1 MLRRAWTV
9 LPWQRILAATDFSV
23 DSEAAL
29 RAAAAA
35 ARACH
40 SELTLAHSLPHLRR
54 AAWSAVWA
62 SRIPADSPEGEAFQ
76 RQLCKQSDDQL
87 RQQAE
92 SVRHEGFADISLQT
106 QTLSGEPWVELIH
119 AVQEGQFDVLFA
131 GSRGQSAWSELL
143 TGSTSRKLIRHCPC
157 DVCIVR
163 GSAISA
169 PRRILAAADFS
180 DVSCRAVSRALW
192 LGSLFDA
199 EVRVM
204 HVVELTDVPED
215 LADRATTVRSVRDVI
230 REEAAD
236 RLRQFL
242 QELPAASVVTHQ
254 QTVFGDPWR
263 ELRRYAGEMNA
274 EMIVCG
280 TTGRGG
286 LKGLLLG
293 NTAERLL
300 DHGGCSVLAV
310 KPAHFQCP
318 VERATWPVGS
328 YSPRNSA
335 EMAASESASGRG

>member
-1 MLRRAWTV
+1 MWRHAWAV
-9 LPWQRILAATDFSV
+9 LPWQRILAATDFSA
-23 DSEAAL
+23 DSDAAL
-29 RAAAAA
+29 RQAAAA

-40 SELTLAHSLPHLRR
+40 SELTLAHCLPHLRR
-54 AAWSAVWA
+54 AAWSAIWG

-76 RQLCKQSDDQL
+76 RQLCQRSDEQL
-87 RQQAE
+87 RQQAK
-92 SVRHEGFADISLQT
+92 SVRDAGYADLSLHT
-106 QTLSGEPWVELIH
+106 QSLPGEPWVELIH
-119 AVQEGQFDVLFA
+119 AVQEWQFDVLFA
-131 GSRGQSAWSELL
+131 GSRGQSTWSELL
-143 TGSTSRKLIRHCPC
+143 TGSTSKKLIRHCPC

-163 GSAISA
+163 SGAMSA

-215 LADRATTVRSVRDVI
+215 LADRTTTVRSIRDVI

-236 RLRQFL
+236 RLQQFL
-242 QELPAASVVTHQ
+242 REMPSAATVTHQ

-263 ELRRYAGEMNA
+263 ELRRYSGEMHA
-274 EMIVCG
+274 DMIVCG

-310 KPAHFQCP
+310 KPAHFQTP

-328 YSPRNSA
+328 YSPRSSA
-335 EMAASESASGRG
+335 EIVASESASGRG